1 MGAMLVALRSTR
13 TLVIIGVALVVA
25 FISAKLLP
33 QGTLLVALP
42 WGVLAFL
49 TASVAGDRQQAL
61 ALGSCLGFVVSYA
74 YLWFDNTSTL
84 TLPKVVI
91 LIFLIVIPS
100 LFGLLCG
107 LLAAWVGWIVRQRF
121 DATTTSR

>member
-1 MGAMLVALRSTR
+1 MLGALRSTW
-13 TLVIIGVALVVA
+13 TLVLIGLALGVA

-33 QGTLLVALP
+33 QGTPLVALP

-49 TASVAGDRQQAL
+49 TAFPALDRKHAL
-61 ALGSCLGFVVSYA
+61 ALGSCVGFVASYA
-74 YLWFDNTSTL
+74 YLWFDNASTL
-84 TLPKVVI
+84 TVPKVVI

-107 LLAAWVGWIVRQRF
+107 LLAAWVGWIVRKRF
-121 DATTTSR
+121 DTKITSR

>member
-1 MGAMLVALRSTR
+1 MLVALRSTR
-13 TLVIIGVALVVA
+13 TLIIIVVALVVA

-33 QGTLLVALP
+33 QGTPLVSLP

-49 TASVAGDRQQAL
+49 TAFIAGDRKQAL
-61 ALGSCLGFVVSYA
+61 ALGSCLGFVASYS
-74 YLWFDNTSTL
+74 YLWFDNASAL
-84 TLPKVVI
+84 TLPKVAL

-107 LLAAWVGWIVRQRF
+107 LLAAWVGWIVRKRF
-121 DATTTSR
+121 DPTIKSS